1 MEPGKTVIAGVDTHK
16 DRHVLCLLDGVGRK
30 IFSASYPADKC
41 GYGQLA
47 KAIGNPSRCLVVGVE
62 GTASFG
68 AGLSTQLISMGY
80 PVVEVL
86 RPKRDKRRKG
96 RGKNDEIDAE
106 IAARDAASENG
117 TSVPKSRDGWVEG
130 IRTLMVAR
138 DLEVQTSTKVM
149 NAVKSLLVTAPEG
162 FRAKYREY
170 NGSDLMER
178 ISRSR
183 TGSEDVSSGALMAA
197 LKSLARTWLELE
209 RRSLDLRKLIED
221 LLFENAPALLE
232 VPGCGAINAADL
244 AIAAGDN
251 PERLGSESAFAALCG
266 ASPIEASSGK
276 VTRHRLNKG
285 GNRSANRALHMI
297 VVNRMR
303 YDERTVTYVKRRI
316 SENETKREAM
326 RCLKRYVAREIY
338 SVLLDP
344 TATVHPRGDELA
356 ARRNVLGMSQKGIA
370 EKLGVPNVRISEIEG
385 EKRLCPGIRAEYDR
399 LLSVL
404 LENQIQA

>member
-1 MEPGKTVIAGVDTHK
+1 MEPGKTIIAGVDTHK
-16 DRHVLCLLDGVGRK
+16 DRHVLCLLDGIGRK
-30 IFSASYPADKC
+30 VFSASYPADKC
-41 GYGQLA
+41 GYVQLA
-47 KAIGNPSRCLVVGVE
+47 EAIGNPSCCLVVGVE

-68 AGLSTQLISMGY
+68 AGLSTHLISMGY

-96 RGKNDEIDAE
+96 KGKNDEIDAE
-106 IAARDAASENG
+106 IAARNAASENG

-130 IRTLMVAR
+130 VRTLMIAR
-138 DLEVQTSTKVM
+138 DLEIQTSTKVM
-149 NAVKSLLVTAPEG
+149 NAVKSLLVTAPES

-170 NGSDLMER
+170 NGSCLMER
-178 ISRSR
+178 LSRGR
-183 TGSEDVSSGALMAA
+183 TGSGDVSSGALTTA

-209 RRSLDLRKLIED
+209 RRSLDLRKLVEG
-221 LLFENAPALLE
+221 LLLENAPALLE

-251 PERLGSESAFAALCG
+251 PERLGLQSAFAALCG
-266 ASPIEASSGK
+266 ASPIEALSGK
-276 VTRHRLNKG
+276 VTRHRLNRGK
-285 GNRSANRALHMI
+285 NRSANRALHMI

-303 YDERTVTYVKRRI
+303 HDERTVAYIKRRT
-316 SENETKREAM
+316 SENKTKREAM

-344 TATVHPRGDELA
+344 TATVYPRGSELA
-356 ARRNVLGMSQKGIA
+356 VRRSVLGMSQKRIA
-370 EKLGVPNVRISEIEG
+370 ERLGVPNARISEIEG
-385 EKRLCPGIRAEYDR
+385 EKRLHPEIRAEYDR
-399 LLSVL
+399 LLNIL